1 MDRLWAP
8 WRIGYITKKNKE
20 KKCTFCRIYKEKKDN
35 KNLVIYRSKYCF
47 SLLNLY
53 PYNNGHAMVVTN
65 RHIKTLDKLSK
76 DEMLDLMCVTIKTQ
90 NIIKKVLRP
99 EGFNL
104 GMNIEK
110 VAGAGIASHLHLH
123 IVPRWQGDTN
133 FMPTIGNTK
142 VISQDLK
149 ELYKSIKR
157 CLQEK
162 K

>member
-1 MDRLWAP
+1 
-8 WRIGYITKKNKE
+8 
-20 KKCTFCRIYKEKKDN
+20 
-35 KNLVIYRSKYCF
+35 
-47 SLLNLY
+47 
-53 PYNNGHAMVVTN
+53 MVVTN